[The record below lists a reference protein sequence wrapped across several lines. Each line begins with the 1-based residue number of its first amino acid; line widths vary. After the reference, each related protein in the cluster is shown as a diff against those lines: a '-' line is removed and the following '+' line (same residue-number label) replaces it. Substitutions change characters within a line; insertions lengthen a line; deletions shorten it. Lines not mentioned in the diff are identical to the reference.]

1 MLEIRQL
8 RKSFHK
14 RTVLKD
20 ISFSVRRGEVLCLLG
35 NNGAGKTT
43 ILNCILRMIKAD
55 AGQILF
61 DGKEIG
67 SFSQAEYFSKVNALL
82 ESSSNVYDY
91 LSGRQNIQY
100 FAGLMKMDE
109 RSEKIERYVHL
120 LELEKDLD
128 KPVGEYSRGM
138 QQKLALLIALMSTPS
153 LLLLDEPTL
162 GLDMQSKWTVVRLIK
177 QLKET
182 EKMAIIL
189 TTHQMEVIQK
199 MDSRILLLKDGQV
212 SDFDKAAY
220 TEENVYTISF
230 MEDNMLKQLDV
241 KGSFQ
246 EIVAAYGSRMEIVE
260 IRKKE
265 RELEEILM
273 EALREAH

>member
-67 SFSQAEYFSKVNALL
+67 NFSQAEYFSKVNALL

-128 KPVGEYSRGM
+128 KAVGEYSFGM
-138 QQKLALLIALMSTPS
+138 KQKLALVIALMSSPS

-177 QLKET
+177 QLQET
-182 EKMAIIL
+182 ENMAIIL

-212 SDFDKAAY
+212 CDFDKASYA
-220 TEENVYTISF
+220 EENVYTISF
-230 MEDNMLKQLDV
+230 MEDNMLKQLDA

>member
-1 MLEIRQL
+1 MLEIKQL

-128 KPVGEYSRGM
+128 KAVGEYSRGM
-138 QQKLALLIALMSTPS
+138 QQKLALLIALMSSPS

-177 QLKET
+177 QLQET

>member
-1 MLEIRQL
+1 
-8 RKSFHK
+8 
-14 RTVLKD
+14 
-20 ISFSVRRGEVLCLLG
+20 
-35 NNGAGKTT
+35 
-43 ILNCILRMIKAD
+43 
-55 AGQILF
+55 
-61 DGKEIG
+61 
-67 SFSQAEYFSKVNALL
+67 
-82 ESSSNVYDY
+82 
-91 LSGRQNIQY
+91 
-100 FAGLMKMDE
+100 MKMDE

-128 KPVGEYSRGM
+128 KAVGEYSLGM
-138 QQKLALLIALMSTPS
+138 QQKLALVIALMSSPS

-177 QLKET
+177 QLQET

-212 SDFDKAAY
+212 CDFDKTSYA
-220 TEENVYTISF
+220 EENVYTISF